1 MEIEKQDLPS
11 PVEVPAEKLSA
22 DILQALIESFILREG
37 TDYGAVEIS
46 LEKKVEAVRKQI
58 QRQDV
63 KIIFDFETESVTLVT
78 RQEWE
83 KLRR

>member
-83 KLRR
+83 KMRR

>member
-37 TDYGAVEIS
+37 TDYGVVEIS